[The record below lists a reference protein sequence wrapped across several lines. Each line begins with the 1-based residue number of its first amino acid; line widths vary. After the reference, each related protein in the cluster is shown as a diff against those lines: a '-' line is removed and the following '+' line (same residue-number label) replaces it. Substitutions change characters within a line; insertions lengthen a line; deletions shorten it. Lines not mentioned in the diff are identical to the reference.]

1 MVKSKKIIS
10 TVLSAGILLSS
21 LAVINTQKVS
31 AATSYIL
38 NAKIPYHDFYAAY
51 GTDTL
56 KGVTT
61 DGYIDSVTSAT
72 LSKAKM
78 NQEGGLCSGT
88 YYSEAPDGSTV
99 YIDGVVFPVVVS
111 EEAYK
116 ALIKDA
122 GYSEAD
128 FNEIDADSYPA
139 NYLDVKVT
147 DGKAVYSVP
156 DIASTKIS
164 GVKAVLNTN
173 TRYGDYQISL
183 SGGSIDENIAQGKA
197 VVYGVIINTAENNK
211 YPMYTLENIWR
222 NTEIAWSAGFVTE
235 THGCSLRPDIYKS
248 IMGETING
256 ITYITDKG
264 IYDIAI
270 EDMYIPKKTSSSVT
284 ADNVTAKNITEV
296 TTKLSNMPASF
307 QPEVS
312 ITGFEAVA
320 EQVSS
325 GNGTDGTVNYIYSV
339 KADKIVPDTYTI
351 TVKDLSKEYAD
362 IVASVDVRGANVTFD
377 GTKLIMEQPAAGDSI
392 ANFLDKISG
401 IEVTTP
407 TGETVTYLPKL
418 GRGSAV
424 IANIF
429 DENGNLDLSAKY
441 ESIKVS
447 GGHGNQTTEIIDAGD
462 VFAAEGTYKVSVI
475 TSVYDIVTFNLQV
488 NKQAAVDNINI
499 ETTVNKP
506 AKVIIKSVKNSGKK
520 TITVKWNK
528 TENADGYE
536 TRYVTGGDIKKA
548 NVTGTATSIKI
559 KNLEKGKTYKVSVRA
574 YKTIDGKRYNGS
586 WSKVLKVKVKK

>member
-78 NQEGGLCSGT
+78 NQEGGLCAGT

-235 THGCSLRPDIYKS
+235 THGCPLRPDIYKS

-256 ITYITDKG
+256 ITYITDK
-264 IYDIAI
+264 
-270 EDMYIPKKTSSSVT
+270 
-284 ADNVTAKNITEV
+284 
-296 TTKLSNMPASF
+296 
-307 QPEVS
+307 
-312 ITGFEAVA
+312 
-320 EQVSS
+320 
-325 GNGTDGTVNYIYSV
+325 
-339 KADKIVPDTYTI
+339 
-351 TVKDLSKEYAD
+351 
-362 IVASVDVRGANVTFD
+362 
-377 GTKLIMEQPAAGDSI
+377 
-392 ANFLDKISG
+392 
-401 IEVTTP
+401 
-407 TGETVTYLPKL
+407 
-418 GRGSAV
+418 
-424 IANIF
+424 
-429 DENGNLDLSAKY
+429 
-441 ESIKVS
+441 
-447 GGHGNQTTEIIDAGD
+447 
-462 VFAAEGTYKVSVI
+462 
-475 TSVYDIVTFNLQV
+475 
-488 NKQAAVDNINI
+488 
-499 ETTVNKP
+499 
-506 AKVIIKSVKNSGKK
+506 
-520 TITVKWNK
+520 
-528 TENADGYE
+528 
-536 TRYVTGGDIKKA
+536 
-548 NVTGTATSIKI
+548 
-559 KNLEKGKTYKVSVRA
+559 
-574 YKTIDGKRYNGS
+574 
-586 WSKVLKVKVKK
+586 

>member
-78 NQEGGLCSGT
+78 NQEGGLCAGT

-235 THGCSLRPDIYKS
+235 THGCPLRPDIYKS

-325 GNGTDGTVNYIYSV
+325 GNGTDVN
-339 KADKIVPDTYTI
+339 
-351 TVKDLSKEYAD
+351 
-362 IVASVDVRGANVTFD
+362 F
-377 GTKLIMEQPAAGDSI
+377 
-392 ANFLDKISG
+392 
-401 IEVTTP
+401 
-407 TGETVTYLPKL
+407 
-418 GRGSAV
+418 
-424 IANIF
+424 
-429 DENGNLDLSAKY
+429 
-441 ESIKVS
+441 
-447 GGHGNQTTEIIDAGD
+447 QT
-462 VFAAEGTYKVSVI
+462 S
-475 TSVYDIVTFNLQV
+475 L
-488 NKQAAVDNINI
+488 
-499 ETTVNKP
+499 KP
-506 AKVIIKSVKNSGKK
+506 SCGPIH
-520 TITVKWNK
+520 
-528 TENADGYE
+528 
-536 TRYVTGGDIKKA
+536 
-548 NVTGTATSIKI
+548 
-559 KNLEKGKTYKVSVRA
+559 
-574 YKTIDGKRYNGS
+574 
-586 WSKVLKVKVKK
+586 